1 MAIRAH
7 YFQAAATILQA
18 LLESPNN
25 KSPSAPEHAY
35 QAVEWVNTLARA
47 AGDDPVL
54 VMSAARLVAGF
65 MKNPAS
71 AHCNKHELLHY
82 AIQSARQL
90 VAAFSGQTVNGPPQ
104 IAPIF
109 ANPSGPAPIATG
121 VPQAQAAPP
130 PYAPTGESPPP
141 VFMPPAMMAPQA
153 TNPIPPQQMA
163 MFPDTV
169 VAVPIPDFSDLGG
182 MR

>member
-18 LLESPNN
+18 LLERADNRAPN
-25 KSPSAPEHAY
+25 APEHAY
-35 QAVEWVNTLARA
+35 QAVEWVNTLSKA

-54 VMSAARLVAGF
+54 MMSAARLVAGF
-65 MKNPAS
+65 MKNPIS

-90 VAAFSGQTVNGPPQ
+90 VGAFNGQTIAGPPQ
-104 IAPIF
+104 MAPIWD
-109 ANPSGPAPIATG
+109 APQGPAPIATG
-121 VPQAQAAPP
+121 VPIPQAAPP
-130 PYAPTGESPPP
+130 PVVQHVEAPPP
-141 VFMPPAMMAPQA
+141 VFTPPNPGYQIV
-153 TNPIPPQQMA
+153 NPIPPQPAPAQPA
-163 MFPDTV
+163 GLVPET
-169 VAVPIPDFSDLGG
+169 PIPDFSDLGG